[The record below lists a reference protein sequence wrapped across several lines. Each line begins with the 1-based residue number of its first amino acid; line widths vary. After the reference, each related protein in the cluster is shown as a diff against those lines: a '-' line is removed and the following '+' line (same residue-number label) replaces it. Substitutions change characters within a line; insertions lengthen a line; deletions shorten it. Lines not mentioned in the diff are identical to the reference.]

1 MAVFQS
7 EDRQRMRRVRS
18 ERAIQLAMQNK
29 WEEAADVN
37 RQILE
42 HFPDDV
48 DTLNRLGK
56 ALMELGQY
64 AESRDQ
70 YAKATRADPSNGIA
84 AKNLVRLTRL
94 AEEAA
99 ASPVAAVPHAQR
111 VDPSLF
117 IEESGKTAV
126 TDLVDRAAFHT
137 IATLTAGDRL
147 TLKVENSV
155 VRLVGPGDVVVGQL
169 EPKIAQRVIR
179 LVAAGNRYS
188 AAITSIDE
196 QHVRIIIRE
205 EYRDPS
211 MRSRPSFPTQQ
222 GPEIRPYTRDST
234 FRPDM
239 DDDDDDSMDDGDGD
253 AGDVA
258 EGDVDS
264 AKDTDSDD
272 DDDDDD
278 NRRK

>member
-1 MAVFQS
+1 
-7 EDRQRMRRVRS
+7 MRRLRS
-18 ERAIQLAMQNK
+18 EKAIQLAMQNK
-29 WEEAADVN
+29 WQEAADTN

-42 HFPDDV
+42 YFPDDV

-64 AESRDQ
+64 AQSRDQ
-70 YAKATRADPSNGIA
+70 YAKATKADPSNGIA
-84 AKNLVRLTRL
+84 AKNLVRLTKL

-99 ASPVAAVPHAQR
+99 ASPVTVVPQAQR
-111 VDPSLF
+111 VDPSIF

-126 TDLVDRAAFHT
+126 TDLVDRAAYHN

-147 TLKVENSV
+147 TIKVETGT
-155 VRLVGPGDVVVGQL
+155 VRLIGPGDVVVGQL
-169 EPKIAQRVIR
+169 EPKLAQRVVR
-179 LVAAGNRYS
+179 LVTAGNRYS

-196 QHVRIIIRE
+196 QHVRIILRE

-234 FRPDM
+234 FRTDL

-253 AGDVA
+253 SDGGDIS
-258 EGDVDS
+258 EGD
-264 AKDTDSDD
+264 AKASKDADD
-272 DDDDDD
+272 DDDDDSD
-278 NRRK
+278 DDK

>member
-7 EDRQRMRRVRS
+7 EDRQRMRRLRS
-18 ERAIQLAMQNK
+18 EKAIQLAMQNK
-29 WEEAADVN
+29 WQEAADLN

-70 YAKATRADPSNGIA
+70 YARATKADPSNGIA
-84 AKNLVRLTRL
+84 AKNLVRLTKL

-99 ASPVAAVPHAQR
+99 ASPAVAVPPAQR

-126 TDLVDRAAFHT
+126 TDLVDRAPFPS
-137 IATLTAGDRL
+137 IATLTAGDKL
-147 TLKVENSV
+147 TLKVENGV
-155 VRLVGPGDVVVGQL
+155 VRIIGPGDIAVGQL
-169 EPKIAQRVIR
+169 EPKIGQRVIR
-179 LVAAGNRYS
+179 LVEAGNRYS

-196 QHVRIIIRE
+196 HHVRVIIRE
-205 EYRDPS
+205 EFRDPS

-222 GPEIRPYTRDST
+222 GPEIRPYTKDNI
-234 FRPDM
+234 FRTDIDDEDDDVLDDVEVDAESGDVAEADATSSKDA
-239 DDDDDDSMDDGDGD
+239 DDDDD
-253 AGDVA
+253 
-258 EGDVDS
+258 E
-264 AKDTDSDD
+264 DD
-272 DDDDDD
+272 D
-278 NRRK
+278 RTK

>member
-1 MAVFQS
+1 
-7 EDRQRMRRVRS
+7 MRRLRS
-18 ERAIQLAMQNK
+18 EKAIQLAMQNK
-29 WEEAADVN
+29 WQEAADLN

-56 ALMELGQY
+56 ALMELGLY
-64 AESRDQ
+64 AASRDQ
-70 YAKATRADPSNGIA
+70 YARATKADPSNGIA
-84 AKNLVRLTRL
+84 AKNLVRMTKL
-94 AEEAA
+94 ADEAA
-99 ASPVAAVPHAQR
+99 ASPVTVVPQAQR
-111 VDPSLF
+111 LDPSVF

-126 TDLVDRAAFHT
+126 TDLVDRAPFHH
-137 IATLTAGDRL
+137 IATLTAGDKL
-147 TLKVENSV
+147 TLRVETGI

-169 EPKIAQRVIR
+169 EPKIAQRVMR
-179 LVAAGNRYS
+179 LVTAGNRYS

-234 FRPDM
+234 FRGTDL

-253 AGDVA
+253 GETGDVA
-258 EGDVDS
+258 EGDADS
-264 AKDTDSDD
+264 AKDAE

-278 NRRK
+278 NHK

>member
-1 MAVFQS
+1 
-7 EDRQRMRRVRS
+7 MRRLRS
-18 ERAIQLAMQNK
+18 EKAIQLAMQNK
-29 WEEAADVN
+29 WQEAAELN

-56 ALMELGQY
+56 ALMELGLY

-84 AKNLVRLTRL
+84 AKNLVRLTKL
-94 AEEAA
+94 AEEAE
-99 ASPVAAVPHAQR
+99 ASPVSAMPHAR
-111 VDPSLF
+111 VDPSVF

-126 TDLVDRAAFHT
+126 TDLVDRAPFQR
-137 IATLTAGDRL
+137 IATLTAGDKL
-147 TLKVENSV
+147 TLRIDSSV
-155 VRLVGPGDVVVGQL
+155 VQMIGPGDVVVGQL

-188 AAITSIDE
+188 AAITSIDDH
-196 QHVRIIIRE
+196 HVRIILRE

-234 FRPDM
+234 FRTDL
-239 DDDDDDSMDDGDGD
+239 DDDDDDALDDGDGD
-253 AGDVA
+253 TETTDSADG
-258 EGDVDS
+258 ESDS
-264 AKDTDSDD
+264 AKDADEDD
-272 DDDDDD
+272 DADD
-278 NRRK
+278 K

>member
-1 MAVFQS
+1 
-7 EDRQRMRRVRS
+7 MRRLRS
-18 ERAIQLAMQNK
+18 EKAIQLAMQNK
-29 WEEAADVN
+29 WQEAAELN

-70 YAKATRADPSNGIA
+70 YARATKADPSNGIA
-84 AKNLVRLTRL
+84 AKNLARLTKL
-94 AEEAA
+94 AADAA
-99 ASPVAAVPHAQR
+99 ASPVVAVPHAQR

-117 IEESGKTAV
+117 IEESGKTTV
-126 TDLVDRAAFHT
+126 TNLVDRAPFHD

-147 TLKVENSV
+147 TLKVENGV
-155 VRLVGPGDVVVGQL
+155 VQIVGPGDVIVGQL
-169 EPKIAQRVIR
+169 EPKIGQRVMR
-179 LVAAGNRYS
+179 LISAGNRYS

-196 QHVRIIIRE
+196 QHVRIILRE
-205 EYRDPS
+205 EFRDPS

-234 FRPDM
+234 FRTDL
-239 DDDDDDSMDDGDGD
+239 DDDDDDVLDDVDVDVD

-258 EGDVDS
+258 EGDADS
-264 AKDTDSDD
+264 SKDADEDD
-272 DDDDDD
+272 DADD
-278 NRRK
+278 K

>member
-1 MAVFQS
+1 
-7 EDRQRMRRVRS
+7 
-18 ERAIQLAMQNK
+18 MQNK
-29 WEEAADVN
+29 WQEAADLN

-42 HFPDDV
+42 HFPEDV

-56 ALMELGQY
+56 ALMELGLF

-70 YAKATRADPSNGIA
+70 YARATKADPSNGIA
-84 AKNLVRLTRL
+84 AKNLVRLTKL

-99 ASPVAAVPHAQR
+99 ASPVAVQQAQR
-111 VDPSLF
+111 VDPSVF

-126 TDLVDRAAFHT
+126 TGLVDRAPFHS

-147 TLKVENSV
+147 TLKVEGAS
-155 VRLVGPGDVVVGQL
+155 VRLIGPGDIVVGQL

-196 QHVRIIIRE
+196 QHVRVIIRE
-205 EYRDPS
+205 EFRDPS

-234 FRPDM
+234 FRTDLDDDDDDVM
-239 DDDDDDSMDDGDGD
+239 DDGDADSGEIAEGDADSAKDSDGDDDDDDSD
-253 AGDVA
+253 
-258 EGDVDS
+258 
-264 AKDTDSDD
+264 K
-272 DDDDDD
+272 
-278 NRRK
+278 

>member
-7 EDRQRMRRVRS
+7 EDRQRMRRLRS
-18 ERAIQLAMQNK
+18 EKAIQLAMQNK
-29 WEEAADVN
+29 WQEAAELN

-56 ALMELGQY
+56 ALMELGLY

-84 AKNLVRLTRL
+84 AKNLVRLTKL
-94 AEEAA
+94 AEEAE
-99 ASPVAAVPHAQR
+99 ASPVSAMPHAR
-111 VDPSLF
+111 VDPSVF

-126 TDLVDRAAFHT
+126 TDLVDRAPFQR
-137 IATLTAGDRL
+137 IATLTAGDKL
-147 TLKVENSV
+147 TLRIDSSV
-155 VRLVGPGDVVVGQL
+155 VQMIGPGDVVVGQL

-188 AAITSIDE
+188 AAITSIDDH
-196 QHVRIIIRE
+196 HVRIILRE

-234 FRPDM
+234 FRTDL
-239 DDDDDDSMDDGDGD
+239 DDDDDDALDDGDGD
-253 AGDVA
+253 TETTDSADG
-258 EGDVDS
+258 ESDS
-264 AKDTDSDD
+264 AKDADEDD
-272 DDDDDD
+272 DADD
-278 NRRK
+278 K

>member
-1 MAVFQS
+1 MK
-7 EDRQRMRRVRS
+7 RLRS
-18 ERAIQLAMQNK
+18 EKAIQLAMQNK
-29 WEEAADVN
+29 WQEAADIN

-56 ALMELGQY
+56 ALLELGQY

-70 YAKATRADPSNGIA
+70 YLKATKADPSNGIA
-84 AKNLVRLTRL
+84 AKNLVRLTKL

-99 ASPVAAVPHAQR
+99 ASPVATVSHAQR

-126 TDLVDRAAFHT
+126 TDLVDRSPFQS
-137 IATLTAGDRL
+137 IQTLTPGDKLSLR
-147 TLKVENSV
+147 VENGT
-155 VRLVGPGDVVVGQL
+155 VRVVGPDDAVVGQL
-169 EPKIAQRVIR
+169 EPRIGQRVVR

-205 EYRDPS
+205 EHRDPS
-211 MRSRPSFPTQQ
+211 MRARPSFPTQA
-222 GPEIRPYTRDST
+222 PTEIRPYTKDSV
-234 FRPDM
+234 FRTDVEDEDDDVLDDADTTDVVDSDADARKSP
-239 DDDDDDSMDDGDGD
+239 DDDDEEDD
-253 AGDVA
+253 
-258 EGDVDS
+258 
-264 AKDTDSDD
+264 K
-272 DDDDDD
+272 
-278 NRRK
+278 